1 MMAPDRINILL
12 YGPETFYYS
21 LDRANNRDYAIA
33 FQPDVKVDVPGGYGT
48 YRVGSLG
55 KLALLDDDP
64 KLIQNTFALTT
75 TTFVHYVFLE
85 DTDEVY
91 YGEQIPE
98 IQKLPLTKILFST
111 SNASF
116 LDRLYLVLI
125 LFDDKADNYQLISFL
140 EQKEAV
146 FDDISFENELFF
158 KDSIGL
164 LFQET
169 YRNEHESI
177 QVLYTGQH
185 ATAQRISDLLEG
197 NGIRVSDISYD
208 INQHDTCAVV
218 YSAETKSHTARDIGA
233 YFGCSVSPGKTDV
246 YDILFLLGA
255 VEEKWKVN

>member
-1 MMAPDRINILL
+1 MAPDRINILL

-33 FQPDVKVDVPGGYGT
+33 FQPDVKLDVPGGYGT

-64 KLIQNTFALTT
+64 ELIQNTFALAT

-85 DTDEVY
+85 DADEVY

-98 IQKLPLTKILFST
+98 IQKPSLKKILFGT
-111 SNASF
+111 SNASI
-116 LDRLYLVLI
+116 LNRIYLTLI
-125 LFDDKADNYQLISFL
+125 LVNDKADAYQRISFS

-146 FDDISFENELFF
+146 FNDISFENKLFF

-169 YRNEHESI
+169 YRDEHKSI
-177 QVLYTGQH
+177 QVLYPGKYT
-185 ATAQRISDLLEG
+185 TAQRLSDLLEG

-208 INQHDTCAVV
+208 IRQHDECAVV
-218 YSAETKSHTARDIGA
+218 YSSDKESHTAHDIGS
-233 YFGCSVSPGKTDV
+233 YFGCAVSPGKTDV
-246 YDILFLLGA
+246 YDILFLLGG